1 MDIISKEFS
10 ARDHQASHKP
20 TSKKRGR
27 EEAPTTSLRGGTAPS
42 RDTRDAK
49 RLYISQ
55 DQINKRI
62 KDNHCYKCGIAGH
75 YAAECRNNWR
85 NSLQPRRIQAAP
97 QQQATST
104 ALVKHQ
110 PQSNK
115 PKTDKGHFRIT
126 ELGSEEDQQ
135 QQENE

>member
-42 RDTRDAK
+42 RDTQDAK
-49 RLYISQ
+49 HLYISQ
-55 DQINKRI
+55 DHINKRI
-62 KDNHCYKCGIAGH
+62 KDNCCYKCGIVGH

-85 NSLQPRRIQAAP
+85 NSLQPQRIQAAP
-97 QQQATST
+97 QQQAPST

-110 PQSNK
+110 PQNNK
-115 PKTDKGHFRIT
+115 LKTDKDHFRIT
-126 ELGSEEDQQ
+126 ELGSEEYQQ
-135 QQENE
+135 